1 MKTKIVVG
9 SLLLMLTGCTSV
21 PKLSG
26 YEGPQALAT
35 ADVIKYNKDC
45 TGAGMRPNVEY
56 VVKRTDS
63 GKVLINKPPLGG
75 LFSLHHLAECPLFCC
90 DAQKSTITS
99 AKLK

>member
-1 MKTKIVVG
+1 M
-9 SLLLMLTGCTSV
+9 MTGCTSV

-63 GKVLINKPPLGG
+63 GKVLVPINVHCEPYYEKGFLG
-75 LFSLHHLAECPLFCC
+75 FPE
-90 DAQKSTITS
+90 KR
-99 AKLK
+99 

>member
-1 MKTKIVVG
+1 MKTKIVVS

-63 GKVLINKPPLGG
+63 GKVLIPINVHCEPYYEKGFLG
-75 LFSLHHLAECPLFCC
+75 FPE
-90 DAQKSTITS
+90 KR
-99 AKLK
+99 

>member
-1 MKTKIVVG
+1 
-9 SLLLMLTGCTSV
+9 MLTGCTSV

-63 GKVLINKPPLGG
+63 GKVLIPINVHCEPYYEKGFLG
-75 LFSLHHLAECPLFCC
+75 FPE
-90 DAQKSTITS
+90 KR
-99 AKLK
+99 

>member
-63 GKVLINKPPLGG
+63 GKVLIPINVHCEPYYEKGFLG
-75 LFSLHHLAECPLFCC
+75 FPE
-90 DAQKSTITS
+90 KR
-99 AKLK
+99 

>member
-1 MKTKIVVG
+1 MKTKIVVS
-9 SLLLMLTGCTSV
+9 SLLLMMTGCTSV

-63 GKVLINKPPLGG
+63 GKVLVPINVHCEPYYEKGFLG
-75 LFSLHHLAECPLFCC
+75 FPE
-90 DAQKSTITS
+90 KR
-99 AKLK
+99 

>member
-1 MKTKIVVG
+1 
-9 SLLLMLTGCTSV
+9 MLVGCTSV

-45 TGAGMRPNVEY
+45 TSAGMRPNVEY

-63 GKVLINKPPLGG
+63 GKVLVPINVHCEPYYEKGFLG
-75 LFSLHHLAECPLFCC
+75 FPE
-90 DAQKSTITS
+90 KR
-99 AKLK
+99 

>member
-1 MKTKIVVG
+1 MMV
-9 SLLLMLTGCTSV
+9 GCTSV

-63 GKVLINKPPLGG
+63 GKVLVPINVHCEPYYEKGFLG
-75 LFSLHHLAECPLFCC
+75 FPE
-90 DAQKSTITS
+90 K
-99 AKLK
+99 K

>member
-1 MKTKIVVG
+1 VKTKIVVS
-9 SLLLMLTGCTSV
+9 SLLLMMTGCTSA

-26 YEGPQALAT
+26 YEGPQALTT

-63 GKVLINKPPLGG
+63 GKVLVPINVHCEPYYEKGFLG
-75 LFSLHHLAECPLFCC
+75 FPE
-90 DAQKSTITS
+90 KR
-99 AKLK
+99 

>member
-9 SLLLMLTGCTSV
+9 SLLLVLAGCTSV

-63 GKVLINKPPLGG
+63 GKVLVPINVHCEPYYEKGFLG
-75 LFSLHHLAECPLFCC
+75 FPE
-90 DAQKSTITS
+90 KR
-99 AKLK
+99 

>member
-63 GKVLINKPPLGG
+63 GKGLIPINVHCEPYYEKGFLG
-75 LFSLHHLAECPLFCC
+75 FPE
-90 DAQKSTITS
+90 KR
-99 AKLK
+99 